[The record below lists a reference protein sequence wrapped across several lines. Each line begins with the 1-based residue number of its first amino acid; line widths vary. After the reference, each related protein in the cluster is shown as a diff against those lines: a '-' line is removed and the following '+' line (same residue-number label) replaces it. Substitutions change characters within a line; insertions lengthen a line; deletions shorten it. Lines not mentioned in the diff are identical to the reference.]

1 MMWLNC
7 SVAYCPSMEG
17 ARCFIADLKVTK
29 VMPAWMVQ
37 TVPFSSVQALSCLD
51 MSQLLSGNHKA
62 P

>member
-1 MMWLNC
+1 MMWLNY
-7 SVAYCPSMEG
+7 SVAYLPSIKG

-29 VMPAWMVQ
+29 VMPGWMVQ
-37 TVPFSSVQALSCLD
+37 TVLFSSVQALSCLD